1 MRRNGIHQKINKMKI
16 ILIEDL
22 RSLGKKFEVKEVS
35 DGYAR
40 NFLFPNKLAEP
51 ATPGALKK
59 LESLKAEHD
68 KNENLVIAHL
78 REVAK
83 NIEKNKLEFLV
94 KTDKSG
100 AVFGSV
106 NKESILKAL
115 RGHEF
120 VGKERVEIDLKY
132 PLKEIG
138 EYTIPVDLKKGVT
151 ATLKVVIA
159 KEEEK

>member
-1 MRRNGIHQKINKMKI
+1 MKI
-16 ILIEDL
+16 ILLEDI
-22 RSLGKKFEVKEVS
+22 RGLGKKFDMKEVS

-40 NFLFPNKLAEP
+40 NFLFPNELAEP

-59 LESLKAEHD
+59 LDALKAEHD
-68 KNENLVIAHL
+68 KNEIDLLDRLHEIA
-78 REVAK
+78 K
-83 NIEKNKLEFLV
+83 KIDDTKIEFAV

-115 RGHEF
+115 REHEILRT
-120 VGKERVEIDLKY
+120 ERIDIDLKY

-138 EYTIPVDLKKGVT
+138 EYAVPIDLKKGVT
-151 ATLKVVIA
+151 ATLKVVLA
-159 KEEEK
+159 KEG

>member
-1 MRRNGIHQKINKMKI
+1 MKVIFLEEVRNVA
-16 ILIEDL
+16 
-22 RSLGKKFEVKEVS
+22 KKFDVKDVS

-51 ATPGALKK
+51 ATQDAMKK
-59 LESLKAEHD
+59 LDALKAEHD
-68 KNENLVIAHL
+68 KNEADLLLRLHEIAN
-78 REVAK
+78 K
-83 NIEKNKLEFLV
+83 INKTKIEFVV

-115 RGHEF
+115 REHEL
-120 VGKERVEIDLKY
+120 VRTERIDIDLKY
-132 PLKEIG
+132 PLKELG
-138 EYTIPVDLKKGVT
+138 EYSVPLDLKKGVT

-159 KEEEK
+159 KEE

>member
-1 MRRNGIHQKINKMKI
+1 MKI
-16 ILIEDL
+16 ILLEDV
-22 RSLGKKFEVKEVS
+22 RSLGKKFEVKEAS

-51 ATPGALKK
+51 ATPSALKK
-59 LESLKAEHD
+59 LAALKAEHD
-68 KNENLVIAHL
+68 KNEADLLDRLNEIA
-78 REVAK
+78 K
-83 NIEKNKLEFLV
+83 KINDTKIEFSM

-115 RGHEF
+115 REHEL
-120 VGKERVEIDLKY
+120 VRTERVDIELKY

-138 EYTIPVDLKKGVT
+138 EYAVPIDLKKGVL
-151 ATLKVVIA
+151 ANLKVILA
-159 KEEEK
+159 KEKE